1 MWAVALRRAF
11 SFPIRTLRASTPRC
25 MSRPTRYGWR
35 RTTRE
40 PRSVCRRRG
49 RRGPSLQGTR
59 PVPARYCFWVPHWFV
74 SPGESLLQPAHGRSS
89 RSSARIRHR
98 AARCRQCRDSRT
110 GMQCL
115 SDPPEERS
123 LCHSARRSTP
133 QRHRRRHQRTH
144 NLDPWNAV
152 PSRNP
157 EIRRRSDAR
166 RPSRNPGIHRRS
178 AERRP
183 SRILGILR
191 RSAARRLSWSL
202 AISRSGHAAHSPAR
216 RYLRSHR
223 GRRIPSPWRYALEAL
238 SVCSTDMFH
247 PAMFS

>member
-1 MWAVALRRAF
+1 LWAVALRRAF

-110 GMQCL
+110 GMQ
-115 SDPPEERS
+115 
-123 LCHSARRSTP
+123 
-133 QRHRRRHQRTH
+133 
-144 NLDPWNAV
+144 
-152 PSRNP
+152 PSRT
-157 EIRRRSDAR
+157 R
-166 RPSRNPGIHRRS
+166 
-178 AERRP
+178 
-183 SRILGILR
+183 R
-191 RSAARRLSWSL
+191 RSAACATAPAGLPLNAIVAATSVPTTWIPGTRFLRGTPKSVAARTRADLRGTPGSIAARPSADLRGSSESFAARPRADFRGASPSVVPDTQPTARLDD
-202 AISRSGHAAHSPAR
+202 
-216 RYLRSHR
+216 
-223 GRRIPSPWRYALEAL
+223 
-238 SVCSTDMFH
+238 T
-247 PAMFS
+247 